1 MIINLCGW
9 LFLRKNNF
17 GFASWSNKTIKGTYV
32 IFDLLLQRCF
42 PDTGLKYPSG
52 HGSQWPIKNRD
63 KSNRENKVMCCMHY
77 YLY

>member
-52 HGSQWPIKNRD
+52 HGSQ
-63 KSNRENKVMCCMHY
+63 
-77 YLY
+77 